1 MVINKV
7 IIQIQTTPKF
17 RHWISF
23 CTLFNSCFLCQ
34 KYQKIV
40 VSTMQIKF
48 KMNFTAQKSNTV
60 FSFILPIL
68 ILSSPP
74 NSHLVFHFLYSPHP
88 LPLHPT
94 PPHIWVKTTVW
105 FSFDLLSLCECFL
118 KEVRLTDKNWETLR
132 RRGWGSTSK
141 SIRTSC
147 SLCSLPSTCGNTVV
161 CKQSIPLA
169 SVDESTWRYHNKGEK
184 CNKNIGWK

>member
-1 MVINKV
+1 MTVWILYWYHKCHVSLPNMVINEV

-34 KYQKIV
+34 KYQEIV

-68 ILSSPP
+68 ILSPSPP
-74 NSHLVFHFLYSPHP
+74 PPKFPPCFPLSLLPTPFSTSPTP
-88 LPLHPT
+88 PPLHPT

-105 FSFDLLSLCECFL
+105 FSFDLLSLSECFL
-118 KEVRLTDKNWETLR
+118 KEVRLTDKKLR
-132 RRGWGSTSK
+132 DS
-141 SIRTSC
+141 
-147 SLCSLPSTCGNTVV
+147 
-161 CKQSIPLA
+161 
-169 SVDESTWRYHNKGEK
+169 
-184 CNKNIGWK
+184 